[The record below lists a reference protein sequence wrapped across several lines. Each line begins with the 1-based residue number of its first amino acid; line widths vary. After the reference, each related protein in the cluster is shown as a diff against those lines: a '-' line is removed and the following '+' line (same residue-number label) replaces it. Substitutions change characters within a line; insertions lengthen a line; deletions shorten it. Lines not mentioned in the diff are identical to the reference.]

1 RWFNLRQLLTTAIAV
16 NAIATLLYL
25 GYGHATA
32 PFIHAIVGFAVI
44 GGELALMDLAVRSTP
59 PGCESLGFSLMM
71 SARNFAL
78 GGSDVIGSWLIDSHG
93 WVFHELVWLN
103 AGTTALV
110 LVFIPFLPRAVMS
123 RRDGDALPRPASAP
137 PTEPE
142 PARVV

>member
-1 RWFNLRQLLTTAIAV
+1 
-16 NAIATLLYL
+16 
-25 GYGHATA
+25 
-32 PFIHAIVGFAVI
+32 
-44 GGELALMDLAVRSTP
+44 VRSTP

-78 GGSDVIGSWLIDSHG
+78 GGSDVLGSWLIDSHG

-123 RRDGDALPRPASAP
+123 RRDGQPLPGPAGAP
-137 PTEPE
+137 PTEAE
-142 PARVV
+142 PARAV